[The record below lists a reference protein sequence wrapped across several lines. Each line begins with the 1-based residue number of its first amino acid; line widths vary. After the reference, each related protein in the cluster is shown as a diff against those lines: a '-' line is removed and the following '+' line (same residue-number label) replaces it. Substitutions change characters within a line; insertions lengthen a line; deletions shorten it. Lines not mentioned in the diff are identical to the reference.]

1 MGKVISKKLADDYY
15 VIAFTARGGSY
26 GASHLNIEEKEIKP
40 PKSGSLEAVVC
51 DAEFDTAAFL
61 DLRQLSQMESGGWL
75 NNDLLARPLGYNF
88 MKANWPS
95 VFDGLIVVRGMS
107 PVRRWNK
114 NSMLI
119 DNM

>member
-1 MGKVISKKLADDYY
+1 
-15 VIAFTARGGSY
+15 
-26 GASHLNIEEKEIKP
+26 
-40 PKSGSLEAVVC
+40 
-51 DAEFDTAAFL
+51 
-61 DLRQLSQMESGGWL
+61 MESGGWL